1 MTSNIQ
7 DISLDIYDSH
17 TYEQIFSKQYDN
29 GRKVRFTITEN
40 GQEYDLTDKTVSFE
54 IKKDDGTVV
63 LKSCQIEGNQ
73 AIVTIDKNITVFF
86 GNRIPY
92 QIKIVDVINQAVI
105 TTVTGYMFIQESV
118 VKQDDVE
125 STNDF
130 SSYADILL
138 EISTKYEQS
147 KTFADNAKQSE
158 TNAKKSETNASASAS
173 TATAKATEASE
184 SATNAKTSE
193 TNAKT
198 SETNVKTSETNAK
211 KSETN
216 AKTSETNASI
226 SETNATTSATTATTK
241 ATEASNSASNAKEY
255 AIGSTNS
262 SKYYYE
268 QAKQISESFSGALKP
283 MGTITYSALT
293 KLTQISPGDMYN
305 VSDQFTTTDQFK
317 EGAGNIIPAGSNV
330 YRTSDNKWDVLAG
343 TPVTGVK
350 GAKEST
356 YRRGNVDIT
365 AEHIGALTVDGDA
378 GDTTVTY
385 TSNDSTTAQDA
396 TPPAVMTSGE
406 KLSSLFSKLSTFG
419 KNVRWLL
426 SRMGSTDI
434 STIGDGTITGALTT
448 LNSNLTPIRIET
460 PLTIPDKVS
469 IMKEYRYKIG
479 NLASVTVFLMTNELN
494 TRHTIS
500 GFPPCFPYASM
511 TPHVKSRCNTA
522 FIDENG
528 ILTFQADEPTGIWL
542 SCVYIIKDSISI
554 T

>member
-29 GRKVRFTITEN
+29 GRKVRFSVTEN
-40 GQEYDLTDKTVSFE
+40 GQEYDLTDKSVSFE
-54 IKKDDGTVV
+54 MKKDDGTVV

-92 QIKIVDVINQAVI
+92 QIKIVDVANQAVI

-125 STNDF
+125 STSDF

-147 KTFADNAKQSE
+147 KTFADNAKTSE

-173 TATAKATEASE
+173 TATAKAADASE
-184 SATNAKTSE
+184 SATKAKTSE
-193 TNAKT
+193 TNALT
-198 SETNVKTSETNAK
+198 SATNAKTSETNAK

-216 AKTSETNASI
+216 AKTSETNAKT
-226 SETNATTSATTATTK
+226 SETNAITSATNASTK
-241 ATEASNSASNAKEY
+241 ANEASNSASNAKEY
-255 AIGSTNS
+255 AIGNTNS

-293 KLTQISPGDMYN
+293 QLTQISSGDMYN
-305 VSDQFTTTDQFK
+305 ISDQFTTTDQFK

-343 TPVTGVK
+343 TPVTGIK
-350 GAKEST
+350 GENETT
-356 YRRGNVDIT
+356 YRRGNVNIT
-365 AEHIGALTVDGDA
+365 RTNLGITHNVIVSDEQP
-378 GDTTVTY
+378 TTLLV
-385 TSNDSTTAQDA
+385 ND
-396 TPPAVMTSGE
+396 E
-406 KLSSLFSKLSTFG
+406 
-419 KNVRWLL
+419 WLL
-426 SRMGSTDI
+426 FY
-434 STIGDGTITGALTT
+434 
-448 LNSNLTPIRIET
+448 E
-460 PLTIPDKVS
+460 
-469 IMKEYRYKIG
+469 
-479 NLASVTVFLMTNELN
+479 
-494 TRHTIS
+494 
-500 GFPPCFPYASM
+500 
-511 TPHVKSRCNTA
+511 
-522 FIDENG
+522 
-528 ILTFQADEPTGIWL
+528 
-542 SCVYIIKDSISI
+542 
-554 T
+554 

>member
-40 GQEYDLTDKTVSFE
+40 GQEYDLADKTVSFE
-54 IKKDDGTVV
+54 MKKDDGTVV

-86 GNRIPY
+86 GNRIQY
-92 QIKIVDVINQAVI
+92 QIKIVDVTNQTVI

-125 STNDF
+125 STSDF

-138 EISTKYEQS
+138 EISTKYEES

-158 TNAKKSETNASASAS
+158 TNAKKSEENAKKSETNASASAS
-173 TATAKATEASE
+173 TATTKATAASE
-184 SATNAKTSE
+184 SAAKAKTSE
-193 TNAKT
+193 TNA
-198 SETNVKTSETNAK
+198 SASATNAKTSETNAK

-216 AKTSETNASI
+216 ASASETNAKK
-226 SETNATTSATTATTK
+226 SETNATTSATTASTK

-283 MGTITYSALT
+283 MGTITYSV
-293 KLTQISPGDMYN
+293 LTQLIQISSGDMYN
-305 VSDQFTTTDQFK
+305 ISDQFTTTDQFK

-350 GAKEST
+350 GENETA
-356 YRRGNVDIT
+356 YRRGNVNIT
-365 AEHIGALTVDGDA
+365 RANLGITHNVIVSDEQP
-378 GDTTVTY
+378 TTLLV
-385 TSNDSTTAQDA
+385 ND
-396 TPPAVMTSGE
+396 E
-406 KLSSLFSKLSTFG
+406 
-419 KNVRWLL
+419 WLL
-426 SRMGSTDI
+426 FY
-434 STIGDGTITGALTT
+434 
-448 LNSNLTPIRIET
+448 E
-460 PLTIPDKVS
+460 
-469 IMKEYRYKIG
+469 
-479 NLASVTVFLMTNELN
+479 
-494 TRHTIS
+494 
-500 GFPPCFPYASM
+500 
-511 TPHVKSRCNTA
+511 
-522 FIDENG
+522 
-528 ILTFQADEPTGIWL
+528 
-542 SCVYIIKDSISI
+542 
-554 T
+554 